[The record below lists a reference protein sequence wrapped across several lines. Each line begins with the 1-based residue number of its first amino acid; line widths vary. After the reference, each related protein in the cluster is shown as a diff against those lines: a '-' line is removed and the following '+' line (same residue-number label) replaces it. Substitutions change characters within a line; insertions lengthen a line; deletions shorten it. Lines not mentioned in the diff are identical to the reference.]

1 MTDEKSM
8 GKEMQELNVRDS
20 LFDIYDKTQ
29 SYVRVTDDDQEAWLY
44 LVEKED
50 ESFYSKEELLDFLEN
65 NGVRYGINEDNLIAM
80 ARKKVYERE
89 IKVATA
95 TEAIAGQDG
104 YYEYYVDVTGD
115 VKKPKIREDGSVD
128 YQSMNMVNSVQAGL
142 WHYIIRQ
149 KKEFRGLA

>member
-8 GKEMQELNVRDS
+8 GKEMQELNVRGS
-20 LFDIYDKTQ
+20 LVDIYDKTQ
-29 SYVRVTDDDQEAWLY
+29 SYVRVTEDDQEAWLY

-80 ARKKVYERE
+80 ARKKVYEQE
-89 IKVATA
+89 IKVAVA

-104 YYEYYVDVTGD
+104 
-115 VKKPKIREDGSVD
+115 
-128 YQSMNMVNSVQAGL
+128 
-142 WHYIIRQ
+142 
-149 KKEFRGLA
+149 